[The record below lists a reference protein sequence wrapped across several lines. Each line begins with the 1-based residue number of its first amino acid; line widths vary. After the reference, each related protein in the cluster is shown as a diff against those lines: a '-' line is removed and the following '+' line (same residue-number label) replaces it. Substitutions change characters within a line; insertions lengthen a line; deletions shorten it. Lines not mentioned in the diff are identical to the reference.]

1 MDLFDPEIALSERMR
16 AAEMLYARCSN
27 PLDFWL
33 QALPKMP
40 AMQVGVRVCVD
51 HSFTLSPN
59 KLLSNRKNMVSV
71 YVATRHRP
79 DRLFSCRSAPDV
91 ITNLCRPC
99 VATLLAG

>member
-40 AMQVGVRVCVD
+40 AMQVGVTRSVD
-51 HSFTLSPN
+51 HSFTL
-59 KLLSNRKNMVSV
+59 RRVSHSV
-71 YVATRHRP
+71 VKGYWFCMFCGVC
-79 DRLFSCRSAPDV
+79 S
-91 ITNLCRPC
+91 
-99 VATLLAG
+99 